1 MVRDV
6 TDTKASKGNARG
18 FALFRVDTL
27 RPIQGASAAYWVL
40 PSGAEGLTEVREWCR
55 ARNAQGTA
63 ADFRMLVAHMTE
75 AQLRQLVDNGTRALE
90 EAARCEA
97 LRGMAV
103 GGAP

>member
-6 TDTKASKGNARG
+6 TDTKASKGDTRG
-18 FALFRVDTL
+18 FALFRVDTF
-27 RPIQGASAAYWVL
+27 RPIQGASEAYWVL

-63 ADFRMLVAHMTE
+63 AGFRMLVAYMTE

-90 EAARCEA
+90 
-97 LRGMAV
+97 
-103 GGAP
+103 GAGEP